1 MKIGSISE
9 DLNLEK
15 RLSLTPEISKK
26 YLDLDVEIFINKS
39 YGTHLGFYDNDYK
52 KKGVKILDR
61 RNDEIFTEETIV
73 FSTLIK
79 RPFIQKS
86 CHKIISDKELVTQ
99 ILEGPAKNSTVKITC
114 SKNEQGSQIEFD
126 AELKLSLKAK
136 FLSPLIK
143 KLYKRYLTEII
154 FKITERDLKL
164 QESN

>member
-1 MKIGSISE
+1 MK
-9 DLNLEK
+9 NLEFSINAPIK
-15 RLSLTPEISKK
+15 PEKMMK
-26 YLDLDVEIFINKS
+26 FITDFEYYANYFPSQIKE
-39 YGTHLGFYDNDYK
+39 
-52 KKGVKILDR
+52 VKILDR
-61 RNDEIFTEETIV
+61 QNGEIFTEETIV

-86 CHKIISDKELVTQ
+86 RHKIISDKELFTQ

-136 FLSPLIK
+136 FLLPLIK
-143 KLYKRYLTEII
+143 KLYKRYLTAVIL
-154 FKITERDLKL
+154 KITERNLKL